1 MRKISFMGRIAEI
14 YLRLAY
20 KNRTEEEIGRRLED
34 LASEP
39 PERYTMPRSLRL
51 SSHISVKEVCGS
63 EVYRLAG
70 GGEPRRTIIYLH
82 GGSYVNQIS
91 PFHWRAA
98 DRLTMAC
105 SAETLVPIYPLVPH
119 GTYREAFG
127 LLERVFADCSLR
139 HPERPI
145 VLMGDSAGGGLALS
159 ICGHLAEKGM
169 RPPDRLILFSP
180 WVDIELD
187 NPLIRDYV
195 NKDAFI
201 SPSLRVYGRAW
212 AGGLDSRDPRVSPLF
227 GDLSGVDNVTLF
239 VGTNEITYPDVSALY
254 EKLRAAGKTYELVVG
269 EEMSHVYPL
278 FPIPEGR
285 AALRRCAEIING

>member
-20 KNRTEEEIGRRLED
+20 KNRTEEEIRRRIEELS
-34 LASEP
+34 AVP
-39 PERYTMPRSLRL
+39 PVRYTLPGSLRL
-51 SSHISVKEVCGS
+51 SSHVSSEEVCGS
-63 EVYRLAG
+63 PVYSLTG
-70 GGEPRRTIIYLH
+70 GGDPRRTIIYLH

-98 DRLTMAC
+98 DRLTVSCA
-105 SAETLVPIYPLVPH
+105 AETLVPIYPLVPH
-119 GTYREAFG
+119 GTYREAFD
-127 LLERVFADCSLR
+127 LLERVFASCRQR
-139 HPERPI
+139 HPERGV

-159 ICGHLAEKGM
+159 LCGHLAEKGM
-169 RPPDRLILFSP
+169 RPPERLILFSP

-212 AGGLDSRDPRVSPLF
+212 AGDLDSRDPRVSPLF
-227 GDLSGVDNVTLF
+227 GDLSGVDNVTFFL
-239 VGTNEITYPDVSALY
+239 GTNEITYPDVTAFY
-254 EKLRAAGKTYELVVG
+254 EKLRAAGKTCELIVG